1 MARSSSAAVL
11 STFSRSSRQRRPSS
25 GVSSISPG
33 RPKPDSF
40 GKYVPAKKG
49 LPAGVNTTVS
59 GQPPPPVM
67 AWQNAMKMW
76 STAGSSSRSTFTAT
90 NCSFIRRAT
99 SASSKH
105 SRSITWHQWHAE

>member
-1 MARSSSAAVL
+1 MA
-11 STFSRSSRQRRPSS
+11 STFSRSSRQSRPSS
-25 GVSSISPG
+25 GASSIIPG

-49 LPAGVNTTVS
+49 LPAGVSTTVS
-59 GQPPPPVM
+59 GQPPLPVM
-67 AWQNAMKMW
+67 PWQYAMKRW

-90 NCSFIRRAT
+90 RCSFIRRAT

-105 SRSITWHQWHAE
+105 SRSITWHQWQAE